1 LNYNNQQGT
10 TEVLAAEFKL
20 KCSLLDLK
28 DMEYIAQDLKWLLVG
43 KESSC
48 IPYLLDKQCM
58 HLLEKAHIDL
68 QYMLLWYS
76 NQLKP

>member
-28 DMEYIAQDLKWLLVG
+28 DMEYRAQDLKWLLVG

-58 HLLEKAHIDL
+58 LLLEKAHIDL
-68 QYMLLWYS
+68 QYMLLW
-76 NQLKP
+76 